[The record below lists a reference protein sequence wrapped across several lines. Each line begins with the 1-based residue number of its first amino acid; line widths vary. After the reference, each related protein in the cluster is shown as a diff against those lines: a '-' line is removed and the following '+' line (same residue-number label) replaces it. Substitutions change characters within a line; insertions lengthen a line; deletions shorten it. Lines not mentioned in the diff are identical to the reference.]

1 MENTPQSPFG
11 KMFPAHLVPIKEK
24 ISESFSK
31 NSAKLKE
38 VTPLFLDLRNGT
50 ENPRGTMQDSLWET
64 GFQSLGESLMQNFG
78 GVPQRRRRIFLV
90 ADFGGQG
97 AGQVLF
103 EREGLSRSFAES
115 RETWQGFT
123 HSLANCPSARVWD
136 ARGNGDGETCST
148 LTGDHENRITDY
160 TNVILTGVDLFNQS
174 ETGDVAM
181 TMCAKNG
188 DYNHVPCII
197 VFNALQ
203 DPIPNDQVAPCL
215 STGNPKTGQS
225 NLALAVFSKG
235 TRPHNKDEAQVWNE
249 SLIANCLNVN
259 DIGESRANE
268 IIVMATQQGGA
279 EIGKDLCPTITA
291 AAGMSGNNQP
301 VFCYALDR
309 SSFNQGMNAQYDIGI
324 DGSGIAHTL
333 VAKGPGAVAY
343 GIEIGDRIELAVRR
357 ATPTE
362 CGRLQG
368 MPDWWCEDVPHS
380 DSAEYKMW
388 GNGMALPNVLY
399 VMEGV
404 VLLLSL
410 RMLDS
415 ILEVLE

>member
-1 MENTPQSPFG
+1 MEDTQKSPYG
-11 KMFPAHLVPIKEK
+11 KMFPVHLVPIKEK
-24 ISESFSK
+24 ISESSSK

-38 VTPLFLDLRNGT
+38 VTPLFLDLRNGGGKPAW
-50 ENPRGTMQDSLWET
+50 NDAGLI
-64 GFQSLGESLMQNFG
+64 LGDGYSIAWRVLDAEFW

-90 ADFGGQG
+90 ADFGGQC

-103 EREGLSRSFAES
+103 EREGLSRSFEES
-115 RETWQGFT
+115 RESWQGFT
-123 HSLANCPSARVWD
+123 HSLAYRSSTRVWD
-136 ARGNGDGETCST
+136 ARGNGDGNIAPTI
-148 LTGDHENRITDY
+148 TGDHNNRVTDY
-160 TNVILTGVDLFNQS
+160 TTLCVRERCGK
-174 ETGDVAM
+174 EG
-181 TMCAKNG
+181 G
-188 DYNHVPCII
+188 
-197 VFNALQ
+197 
-203 DPIPNDQVAPCL
+203 
-215 STGNPKTGQS
+215 G
-225 NLALAVFSKG
+225 KG
-235 TRPHNKDEAQVWNE
+235 TRPHNKEEAQQWE
-249 SLIANCLNVN
+249 EALIANCLNVN
-259 DIGESRANE
+259 DIGEARANE

-309 SSFNQGMNAQYDIGI
+309 SSFNSGQNAQFDIGI
-324 DGSGIAHTL
+324 DDSGIAHTL

-343 GIEIGDRIELAVRR
+343 GVEIGDRIVLEVRR

-380 DSAEYKMW
+380 DTAEYKMW

-404 VLLLSL
+404 VSLLSVRL
-410 RMLDS
+410 LNS
-415 ILEVLE
+415 ILEVSG